1 VGWLLSIISP
11 HFYRH
16 NVDDIQELMISL
28 KKTEN
33 TILLLILGL
42 TPLLFCNQ
50 MQYNFHTPKYLFLQ
64 LAIFFAIAIILLRKH
79 ISFQINL
86 LDGLV
91 LFRLLWFI
99 PLFFMTDRYANLFD
113 NVDIFAYLA
122 LFYFAIQ
129 LIFDNRSR
137 AGTIDFMKI
146 AVSVIGIA
154 CSIEALYGL
163 LQYIGLDIFHPGGY
177 QSYESSVVGTFGSA
191 NSMGAYL
198 AASFPFL
205 IYRFY
210 TQKKKIYKY
219 VIGFCGLI
227 ILCAL
232 VLTLSRGAWLA
243 LFGGLFFLAYPVLH
257 RFFRKRF
264 QNKYIKIGIIIIISL
279 VILMSL
285 VGIYHLNADSALGRI
300 FIWKVSGLMIKD
312 YPILGV
318 GYGNY
323 GFQYLN
329 YQAKFFDNP
338 ENAIYY
344 EKACG
349 IKLAHS
355 EFVHI
360 TAETGI
366 IGLVFFCLLIA
377 LFFIFSKQV
386 LASQI
391 DDKSRNLVRIFVAS
405 FIVIILHS
413 AVDSV
418 LHTLPISIMFYFSLA
433 MMSALSKRYS
443 GNMTRYSKSIGFNL
457 KANKLMLFIWIIIL
471 LFNIYRIVYKGIGYV
486 YWKNGQ
492 NEVAQGN
499 WENGIREY
507 EKARIYLL
515 DNGELQFH
523 LGAAYSYTGIYEKAI
538 DLLTQSLEKFNDKNI
553 YLTLGYAY
561 RISGNYQKA
570 EENFKTVIR
579 MYPQL
584 LLPHLW
590 LAEMYYESGEIDES
604 IRELKIIIDAKPKII
619 SQDVIFIKQ
628 DAKMLLQTIQSL
640 RTNK

>member
-1 VGWLLSIISP
+1 
-11 HFYRH
+11 
-16 NVDDIQELMISL
+16 MISL

-33 TILLLILGL
+33 TILLLILGI

-50 MQYNFHTPKYLFLQ
+50 MQYNFHTPKYLFVQ
-64 LAIFFAIAIILLRKH
+64 FAVFFAIAIILFRKH
-79 ISFQINL
+79 ISLQINL
-86 LDGLV
+86 LDSLA

-99 PLFFMTDRYANLFD
+99 PLFFMTGRYANLFD

-129 LIFDNRSR
+129 LIFGNRSR
-137 AGTIDFMKI
+137 AGTIDFMKV

-177 QSYESSVVGTFGSA
+177 QSYESLVVGTFGSA
-191 NSMGAYL
+191 NSMGGFL

-205 IYRFY
+205 IYLFY
-210 TQKKKIYKY
+210 TQKKKICKY

-227 ILCAL
+227 ILGAL

-243 LFGGLFFLAYPVLH
+243 LLGGLFFLAYPVLH
-257 RFFRKRF
+257 RFFKKRF
-264 QNKYIKIGIIIIISL
+264 QDKYIKVGIVIIISL

-285 VGIYHLNADSALGRI
+285 IGIYNLNADSALGRI

-355 EFVHI
+355 EFVQI

-366 IGLVFFCLLIA
+366 IGLVIFCLLII
-377 LFFIFSKQV
+377 LFFIYSRKI
-386 LASQI
+386 LLSQI
-391 DDKSRNLVRIFVAS
+391 NDKNRISVRIFIAA
-405 FIVIILHS
+405 FIIIILHS

-418 LHTLPISIMFYFSLA
+418 LHTLPISIMFYFALA
-433 MMSALSKRYS
+433 VMSALSKEYS
-443 GNMTRYSKSIGFNL
+443 GEEIKCFRSITLNL
-457 KANKLMLFIWIIIL
+457 KTNKLMLLVGIILL

-499 WENGIREY
+499 WENGILEY
-507 EKARIYLL
+507 ENAIKYLPN
-515 DNGELQFH
+515 NGELQFH
-523 LGAAYSYTGIYEKAI
+523 LGATHSYTGQSEKALEI
-538 DLLTQSLEKFNDKNI
+538 IQQSQNSFNDKNI
-553 YLTLGYAY
+553 YIVLGITLMDM
-561 RISGNYQKA
+561 GNYEEA
-570 EENFKTVIR
+570 EENLRKVTY

-584 LLPHLW
+584 LYPHFL
-590 LAEMYYESGEIDES
+590 LAQLYHRTGFVSRAVS
-604 IRELKIIIDAKPKII
+604 ELQYILEVNPKIL
-619 SQDVIFIKQ
+619 SDDVRAIKR
-628 DAKMLLQTIQSL
+628 DARRYLYFLQ
-640 RTNK
+640 N

>member
-1 VGWLLSIISP
+1 
-11 HFYRH
+11 
-16 NVDDIQELMISL
+16 MISL

-33 TILLLILGL
+33 TILLLILGI

-64 LAIFFAIAIILLRKH
+64 LAVFFAIAIILLRKQ
-79 ISFQINL
+79 ISFQINF

-99 PLFFMTDRYANLFD
+99 PLAFMTDRHANLFD
-113 NVDIFAYLA
+113 NIDIFAYLA

-129 LIFDNRSR
+129 LIFGDRSR

-146 AVSVIGIA
+146 AVYVIGIA

-177 QSYESSVVGTFGSA
+177 QSYESLVVGTFGSA
-191 NSMGAYL
+191 NSMGAYQ

-205 IYRFY
+205 IYWFY
-210 TQKKKIYKY
+210 TQKKKICKY

-243 LFGGLFFLAYPVLH
+243 LLGGLFFLAYPILH
-257 RFFRKRF
+257 RFFKKRF
-264 QNKYIKIGIIIIISL
+264 QNKKIKVGIVIIISL
-279 VILMSL
+279 VILISL
-285 VGIYHLNADSALGRI
+285 IGIYHLNADSTLGRI

-329 YQAKFFDNP
+329 YQARFFDNP

-360 TAETGI
+360 AAETGI
-366 IGLVFFCLLIA
+366 IGLVLFCLLII
-377 LFFIFSKQV
+377 LFFIYSRKI
-386 LASQI
+386 LLSRI
-391 DDKSRNLVRIFVAS
+391 DKESRNLVRIFVAA

-433 MMSALSKRYS
+433 MMSALSKKYS

-457 KANKLMLFIWIIIL
+457 KTNKLMLLVGIILL
-471 LFNIYRIVYKGIGYV
+471 LFNIYRIAYKGIGYV

-507 EKARIYLL
+507 EKARIYLPY
-515 DNGELQFH
+515 NGELQFH
-523 LGAAYSYTGIYEKAI
+523 LGAAYSYTGQSEKALKI
-538 DLLTQSLEKFNDKNI
+538 IQQSQNSFNDKNI
-553 YLTLGYAY
+553 YIVLG
-561 RISGNYQKA
+561 ITNMDLGNYEEA
-570 EENFKTVIR
+570 EENWKNVTY

-584 LLPHLW
+584 LYPHFL
-590 LAEMYYESGEIDES
+590 LAQLYHRTGFVSRAVS
-604 IRELKIIIDAKPKII
+604 ELQYILEVNPKIL
-619 SQDVIFIKQ
+619 SDDVRVIKR
-628 DAKMLLQTIQSL
+628 DAQRYLSYLQ
-640 RTNK
+640 NMGE